1 MNVTIPTKQGKDN
14 NANLIKVLKAM
25 KSERKAKAISLV
37 ELILLLADVAEGNYT
52 KGYLIMASE
61 PSGMRK
67 TGNPFFDENKEC
79 RVKKLTG
86 WGFDTNADYT
96 RKVNLQRER
105 EGKAADFEALPT
117 YAEKVNNVVYRHKK
131 ETHKLYMSVFPTP
144 NFGQF
149 TEWLVDGRAATAEE
163 IAQIKTFLPESKE
176 GSNRQELD
184 KKINIK
190 RPLLSNIFLIS
201 LKGKRYFVKDNVLL
215 LQD

>member
-1 MNVTIPTKQGKDN
+1 
-14 NANLIKVLKAM
+14 
-25 KSERKAKAISLV
+25 
-37 ELILLLADVAEGNYT
+37 
-52 KGYLIMASE
+52 
-61 PSGMRK
+61 
-67 TGNPFFDENKEC
+67 
-79 RVKKLTG
+79 
-86 WGFDTNADYT
+86 
-96 RKVNLQRER
+96 
-105 EGKAADFEALPT
+105 
-117 YAEKVNNVVYRHKK
+117 
-131 ETHKLYMSVFPTP
+131 MSVFPTP